1 MLIWCGSTSTFRPLG
16 GFLIKR
22 RLSAKKNLKA
32 HIDVGQIPLVHIASF
47 VYVAFFAQR
56 TILLSFAA
64 RRLVSPALYIATR
77 EKVHTSHFSY

>member
-1 MLIWCGSTSTFRPLG
+1 MQHKQMKQYGLGRALSHAAPRHDRSVMFIWCGSTSTFRPL
-16 GFLIKR
+16 
-22 RLSAKKNLKA
+22 A
-32 HIDVGQIPLVHIASF
+32 HIASF